1 MTFATVP
8 TGFQGL
14 LSQYALS
21 HQGPL
26 RGRNGPDLAVN
37 SAAVGQTVSEQSS
50 DSQPNLDIP
59 YAAEPIGQE
68 LSDPLL
74 KLSDRQIT
82 NIRYLG
88 LSWTNAQP
96 FLDQTLRFPF
106 LIESFIY
113 HYLIVQQNK
122 GHGINLL
129 YQNF

>member
-1 MTFATVP
+1 MINTGLCHKSKIADLFRCFTGFGVLP

-82 NIRYLG
+82 NIRCR
-88 LSWTNAQP
+88 Q
-96 FLDQTLRFPF
+96 
-106 LIESFIY
+106 
-113 HYLIVQQNK
+113 
-122 GHGINLL
+122 
-129 YQNF
+129 

>member
-1 MTFATVP
+1 MINTGLCHKSKIADLFCCFTGFGVLP

-59 YAAEPIGQE
+59 ERVASGHAAP
-68 LSDPLL
+68 PLPQMDMRN
-74 KLSDRQIT
+74 S
-82 NIRYLG
+82 
-88 LSWTNAQP
+88 
-96 FLDQTLRFPF
+96 
-106 LIESFIY
+106 
-113 HYLIVQQNK
+113 
-122 GHGINLL
+122 GIMYGCLNS
-129 YQNF
+129 YFRA